1 MKVLITSG
9 GTAEP
14 VDGVRFLT
22 NFSTG
27 GTGAA
32 LARELKRLGHEVALL
47 RSVRAQAAAEVKEY
61 FFGSFDE
68 LDGTLKKLLSET
80 DFDMV
85 VHAAAV
91 ADYKIAYVCVD
102 GREYADGEKA
112 KIPSGARVN
121 LTLEPTYKIIDRLPG
136 YAKNRPLIIGFK
148 LTNGADEEQARQ
160 AAARVQAD
168 WVVHNDLTDIRA
180 GRRLFSLYRAGRLEK
195 QICGTPSLAAWL
207 DALAADVQKA
217 SNLI

>member
-1 MKVLITSG
+1 MRILITSG

-32 LARELKRLGHEVALL
+32 LARELKRLGNEVVLL
-47 RSVRAQAAAEVKEY
+47 RSVRAQAAPEAKEY

-68 LDGTLKKLLSET
+68 LDAMLKKLLSET

-91 ADYKIAYVCVD
+91 ADYKVARVCVD
-102 GREYADGEKA
+102 GREYAGGERA
-112 KIPSGARVN
+112 KIPSGAQVA
-121 LTLEPTYKIIDRLPG
+121 LTLEPTYKIIDRLPD

-168 WVVHNDLTDIRA
+168 WVVHNDLTDILA
-180 GRRLFSLYRAGRLEK
+180 GRRQFSLYRDGELEN
-195 QICGTPSLAAWL
+195 QICGIPALAARL
-207 DALAADVQKA
+207 DGLAADVQKA